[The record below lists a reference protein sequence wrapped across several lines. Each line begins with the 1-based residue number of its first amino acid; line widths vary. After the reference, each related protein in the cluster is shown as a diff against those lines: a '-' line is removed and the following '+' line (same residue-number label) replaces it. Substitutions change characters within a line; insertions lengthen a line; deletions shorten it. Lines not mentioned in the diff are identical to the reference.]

1 MKTQLTLVV
10 FLLVLLT
17 GSCHKNTDIGP
28 AGLLNQR
35 WQFSQGRGVD
45 DTTWYAPYK
54 PYVDDT
60 EYRPDGALVYRRNG
74 VVMPMPCC
82 SGSRYRQ
89 DGTTISYSDF
99 SACLLSFCAPVRNAT
114 IRILR
119 DDLLELQQ
127 GNTITQYTPVR

>member
-10 FLLVLLT
+10 FLLILLT
-17 GSCHKNTDIGP
+17 GSCYKGADIGP
-28 AGLLNQR
+28 ARLLYQR
-35 WQFSQGRGVD
+35 WQINQTKVAGT
-45 DTTWYAPYK
+45 DTWVPSN
-54 PYVDDT
+54 PSGIRET

-74 VVMPMPCC
+74 VVIPTPCC
-82 SGSRYRQ
+82 LGSRYRQ
-89 DGTTISYSDF
+89 DGTTISYIDPASCP
-99 SACLLSFCAPVRNAT
+99 SVRCAYPANAT